1 MSEWSIRG
9 VESSLVSAYASEM
22 DKIKWSTESRLL
34 GDLRLFDKNPRIL
47 RNKARLELIESIEKF
62 DLAEIPVVNHDNVV
76 IAGNQR
82 VSILMEQQGPA
93 FSIEVRVPNRQLSDD
108 ECKEYLLRSNKN
120 TGDWDF
126 DSLSEEFDT
135 GMLLDVGF
143 TTDELQGEKSPM
155 EREEKD
161 PDFNFGVK
169 GMDLSN
175 FESYDYIILMFDNL
189 SDYVRACEK
198 IGIEERVDVKLARGV
213 RRTGFGRAID
223 GNRVIESL
231 TD

>member
-1 MSEWSIRG
+1 
-9 VESSLVSAYASEM
+9 M
-22 DKIKWSTESRLL
+22 DKISWSTEERAL
-34 GDLRLFDKNPRIL
+34 GDLTLFDRNPRVL

-82 VSILMEQQGPA
+82 VTILREQHGPDYE
-93 FSIEVRVPNRQLSDD
+93 IEVRVPSRELTDD

-126 DSLSEEFDT
+126 GRLVDDFKSE
-135 GMLLDVGF
+135 MLLDVGF
-143 TTDELQGEKSPM
+143 TTDDFAGKEAELET
-155 EREEKD
+155 EEKE
-161 PDFNFGVK
+161 PDFEFSVK

-175 FESYDYIILMFDNL
+175 FESYDYIILMFENL
-189 SDYVRACEK
+189 SDYVHACEK
-198 IGIEERVDVKLARGV
+198 LGIEERVDVKLARGV

-223 GNRVIESL
+223 GRRVIESL

>member
-1 MSEWSIRG
+1 
-9 VESSLVSAYASEM
+9 M
-22 DKIKWSTESRLL
+22 DKITWSTESRQL
-34 GDLRLFDKNPRIL
+34 GDLRLFDKNPRTL
-47 RNKARLELIESIEKF
+47 RSKARMELIESIEKF

-82 VSILMEQQGPA
+82 VTILKEQRGPA
-93 FSIEVRVPNRQLSDD
+93 YEIPVRVPSRQLTDD

-120 TGDWDF
+120 TGEWDF
-126 DSLSEEFDT
+126 GKLSDHFEPE
-135 GMLLDVGF
+135 MLLDVGF
-143 TTDELQGEKSPM
+143 TTDDFAGKDM
-155 EREEKD
+155 EEEEKAEVE
-161 PDFNFGVK
+161 PDFDFSVK

-198 IGIEERVDVKLARGV
+198 LEIEQRVDVKLARGV

-231 TD
+231 TG